1 MFMLQATIN
10 SQCGIL
16 LWKIKETQRRLYR
29 NLILIFWW
37 KQVNSLGILEQM
49 SSEVSLCIIVH
60 YFNDCVVLAPLMKA
74 GYFYSSLRF

>member
-1 MFMLQATIN
+1 MFMLQAKIN

-16 LWKIKETQRRLYR
+16 LRKIKETQRRD
-29 NLILIFWW
+29 LILFFWW
-37 KQVNSLGILEQM
+37 KRVNSLGILEQM

-60 YFNDCVVLAPLMKA
+60 HFNDCVVLAPLMKA